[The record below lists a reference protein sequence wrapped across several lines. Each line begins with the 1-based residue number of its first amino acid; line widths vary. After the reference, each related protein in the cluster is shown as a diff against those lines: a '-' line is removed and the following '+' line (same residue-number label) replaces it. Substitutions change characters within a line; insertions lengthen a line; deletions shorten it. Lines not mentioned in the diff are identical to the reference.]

1 MLHWEHLNKQHD
13 MKNYK
18 AYLLFLSLGLL
29 MLSAC
34 ERPDKDIVC
43 NISGTAVGF
52 SDLFV
57 IIPIDGDPRQ
67 PLAKVEIQPD
77 GSFSGS
83 FEANTSVPYLAQI
96 WNLAEGQGCDCTFF
110 PEKNIVFSING
121 LAPPELASYSGRNN
135 KEYRRFYRN
144 MEKVIGP
151 RQDSLDAAMSA
162 LEQNPSLRLS
172 PEANELYVKA
182 NNPDTSDDERHACY
196 EALGDLAQK
205 GLAYSQEYKDVLEGM
220 TQLGHDYHDYAI
232 NYIRPHRSLVSFCML
247 ARECLVLYDY
257 ALSFPEDEYNYKTLS
272 ELFDIYET
280 DFADRFPGH
289 PFHDKIAQLQE
300 NATMLAGQSHYVDFS
315 LPDADGVSHS
325 LSELIDGKIAVLDLW
340 ASWCGGCRRHSKALI
355 PLYDRYKDK
364 GFTIVGVARE
374 LKDDLAWRAALEKD
388 GYPWVNL
395 LAMEPDHWVWSKYG
409 VGNGGGGIFLIGRDG
424 IVVAVNPTVEEIEE
438 YFKKSLDK

>member
-1 MLHWEHLNKQHD
+1 MNRCKT
-13 MKNYK
+13 
-18 AYLLFLSLGLL
+18 FFFFVIL

-34 ERPDKDIVC
+34 ERPGKTIVC

-110 PEKNIVFSING
+110 PEKNIVFSIYG

-135 KEYRRFYRN
+135 KEYRKFYRN
-144 MEKVIGP
+144 MEMEIGP
-151 RQDSLDAAMSA
+151 RQDSLDAVMSA
-162 LEQNPSLRLS
+162 LEQNPSLSLT
-172 PEANELYVKA
+172 PEANELYLKA
-182 NNPDTSDDERHACY
+182 NNPDTSDDERRACY
-196 EALGDLAQK
+196 EALGELEQK
-205 GLAYSQEYKDVLEGM
+205 GLAYSQAYKDVKDGM
-220 TQLGHDYHDYAI
+220 TRLGHDYHDYII
-232 NYIRPHRSLVSFCML
+232 NYIQSHRSLVSFCML

-257 ALSFPEDEYNYKTLS
+257 ARSPEDEYNYKTLS

-300 NATMLAGQSHYVDFS
+300 NATMLAGQSHYVDFT

-340 ASWCGGCRRHSKALI
+340 AS
-355 PLYDRYKDK
+355 
-364 GFTIVGVARE
+364 
-374 LKDDLAWRAALEKD
+374 
-388 GYPWVNL
+388 
-395 LAMEPDHWVWSKYG
+395 
-409 VGNGGGGIFLIGRDG
+409 
-424 IVVAVNPTVEEIEE
+424 
-438 YFKKSLDK
+438 

>member
-1 MLHWEHLNKQHD
+1 
-13 MKNYK
+13 
-18 AYLLFLSLGLL
+18 LG
-29 MLSAC
+29 
-34 ERPDKDIVC
+34 
-43 NISGTAVGF
+43 
-52 SDLFV
+52 
-57 IIPIDGDPRQ
+57 
-67 PLAKVEIQPD
+67 
-77 GSFSGS
+77 
-83 FEANTSVPYLAQI
+83 
-96 WNLAEGQGCDCTFF
+96 
-110 PEKNIVFSING
+110 
-121 LAPPELASYSGRNN
+121 EL
-135 KEYRRFYRN
+135 E
-144 MEKVIGP
+144 
-151 RQDSLDAAMSA
+151 
-162 LEQNPSLRLS
+162 
-172 PEANELYVKA
+172 
-182 NNPDTSDDERHACY
+182 
-196 EALGDLAQK
+196 QK
-205 GLAYSQEYKDVLEGM
+205 GLAYSQAYKDVKDGM
-220 TQLGHDYHDYAI
+220 TRLGHDYHDYII
-232 NYIRPHRSLVSFCML
+232 NYIQSHRSLVSFCML

-257 ALSFPEDEYNYKTLS
+257 ARSPEDEYNYKTLS

-300 NATMLAGQSHYVDFS
+300 NATMLAGQSHYVDFT

-355 PLYDRYKDK
+355 PLYDKYKDR

-438 YFKKSLDK
+438 YVKKSLDK